1 MTRSLFIITF
11 GLALFACNNDKTERT
26 SVSAHTALP
35 PPQYYFFPRAN
46 VYFDSA
52 NKDYLFLGNDGKTW
66 ITQKQIPAV
75 VQSLMDKSV
84 FIDSPS
90 QPVWKD
96 NANHK
101 LIYSAVLYA
110 SPNDTVQKKE
120 PKPVV
125 KPVDSSAKKEEHKS
139 GIRRFFDKIFGKKKK
154 NKDKNQ

>member
-1 MTRSLFIITF
+1 
-11 GLALFACNNDKTERT
+11 
-26 SVSAHTALP
+26 
-35 PPQYYFFPRAN
+35 
-46 VYFDSA
+46 
-52 NKDYLFLGNDGKTW
+52 
-66 ITQKQIPAV
+66 
-75 VQSLMDKSV
+75 V